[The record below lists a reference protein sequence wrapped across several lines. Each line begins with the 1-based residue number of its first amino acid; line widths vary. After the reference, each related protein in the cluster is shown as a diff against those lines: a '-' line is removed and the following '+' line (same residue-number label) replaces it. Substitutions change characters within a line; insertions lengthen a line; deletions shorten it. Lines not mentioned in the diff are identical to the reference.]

1 MLLIHEER
9 NFKYNTSWTFFP
21 LFFRQLWTWIYLN
34 VWKCIDLYW
43 FAWVSS
49 LVLLVSGLAP
59 LLPDHHLS
67 RVTSHALLVFIY
79 LPCYQ
84 FIFVFKVTSH
94 ALLVYTY
101 LPCYQIIPDINEVEF
116 VLFRVAVWCGDTWKI
131 DTQGWVSPA

>member
-1 MLLIHEER
+1 MYRFILICLSFLPCITCIWLSSLATR
-9 NFKYNTSWTFFP
+9 SSFVQSYLPCITC
-21 LFFRQLWTWIYLN
+21 IYLP
-34 VWKCIDLYW
+34 
-43 FAWVSS
+43 S
-49 LVLLVSGLAP
+49 

-101 LPCYQIIPDINEVEF
+101 LPCYKIIPDINEVEF
-116 VLFRVAVWCGDTWKI
+116 VLFRIAVRCGDT
-131 DTQGWVSPA
+131 